1 MVAWLEACVET
12 VPSVGVSVDGCGDD
26 CVLLVPLDAAVV
38 GAGVG
43 VADACVTVVAA
54 FVGVAGNRVFFVT
67 SKMNKNEADPFLHSS
82 FEPQH
87 QQTYLGTCAPSEDSD
102 QPGHSAVGS
111 ELLPRAFWVAKDSKF
126 VQTDKEGSD
135 QTTQIRR
142 LI

>member
-1 MVAWLEACVET
+1 M
-12 VPSVGVSVDGCGDD
+12 
-26 CVLLVPLDAAVV
+26 V

-54 FVGVAGNRVFFVT
+54 FVGVAGDGVFSVI
-67 SKMNKNEADPFLHSS
+67 SKMNKNEVDPFLHSS

-87 QQTYLGTCAPSEDSD
+87 QQTCLGTCAPSEDSD

-126 VQTDKEGSD
+126 VQTDNDDSD
-135 QTTQIRR
+135 QTSQIRR

>member
-1 MVAWLEACVET
+1 M
-12 VPSVGVSVDGCGDD
+12 
-26 CVLLVPLDAAVV
+26 V

-54 FVGVAGNRVFFVT
+54 FVGVDGDGVFFGFVT

-87 QQTYLGTCAPSEDSD
+87 QQTYLGTCAPSDDSD
-102 QPGHSAVGS
+102 QPVYSAVGS
-111 ELLPRAFWVAKDSKF
+111 ELLPRAFWIAKDSKF
-126 VQTDKEGSD
+126 VQMDNEDSD